1 MTYLHI
7 ASKKETQTVTVA
19 DGRATWRSPF
29 YRGWAIDDL
38 KAAVP
43 ANARRWD
50 GASKTW
56 SVEVKYLDALAA
68 MAGTFGPVEVEE
80 VDE

>member
-1 MTYLHI
+1 MTYLRI
-7 ASKKETQTVTVA
+7 ASAPVAQTVKVH
-19 DGRATWRSPF
+19 DGRAYYSTPYF
-29 YRGWAIDDL
+29 CGWAIDDL

-43 ANARRWD
+43 WQSRHWD

-56 SVEVKYLDALAA
+56 SVEVEYLDALAA